1 MLPKL
6 ETPRLIL
13 RPLELADAEQ
23 IQARFPHWEIVK
35 YLAKVVPWPYPA
47 DGARAFLERALAAME
62 KNEAWH
68 WSLRPK
74 SDPAQ
79 CIGSIGLLAKGD
91 TNRGFWIS
99 PEWQGQGLMSE
110 AADAVTEYWFEVLR
124 FPILRTNKAVENKS
138 SSRISE
144 KQGMRMVGIEERD
157 FVCGRLPAEIWEIT
171 AEEWR
176 TRKSHPSKSS

>member
-1 MLPKL
+1 MMPAL

-35 YLAKVVPWPYPA
+35 YLAKIVPWPYPA
-47 DGARAFLERALAAME
+47 DGARSFLETRALPAME
-62 KNEAWH
+62 RGEAWH

-74 SDPAQ
+74 TDPAQ
-79 CIGSIGLLAKGD
+79 LIGVISLIRSGD
-91 TNRGFWIS
+91 TNRGFWIA
-99 PEWQGQGLMSE
+99 PPWQGQGLMSE
-110 AADAVTEYWFEVLR
+110 AADAVMDYWFDVLG
-124 FPILRTNKAVENKS
+124 FPLLRTNKAVENKS

-144 KQGMRMVGIEERD
+144 KQGMRLVAIEERE

-171 AEEWR
+171 TREWQARR
-176 TRKSHPSKSS
+176 TRK